1 MRALLEPAA
10 ARLDGYLADLRD
22 LVDIDSGSHS
32 AAGVNAVV
40 DRLEARFRGGGWTT
54 ERTGNPGTP
63 FGDLLVARTG
73 GGAGT
78 RVLVIGHTDT
88 VFDDGTVAERPFT
101 ITGDR
106 ATGPGVNDMK
116 GGVLLAINAIEL
128 LRETGTSF
136 GEITFVC
143 NPDEEVGSP
152 SSHDVIARLAGST
165 DVSLVFEAARE
176 DGSCV
181 SARKGVSDFEVT
193 VIGRAAHAGV
203 EPERGRSAIIEA
215 AHRAIEL
222 HGLNGRWP
230 GVTVNVG
237 TVRGGTRPNV
247 VPAETHMIIDLRS
260 PTAEVQREAEDAIE
274 EVLRRTVDP
283 DVRVTFERKT
293 WHRPMEKHAGVARLA
308 DLARDVAGDLGF
320 AHRDASTGGGSDA
333 CTTAALGV
341 PTLDGLGPVG
351 GDPHSV
357 KEWMDV
363 PSVPQRIALAA
374 GLIARAGEAV
384 TRGS

>member
-1 MRALLEPAA
+1 MRALQPPAE
-10 ARLDGYLADLRD
+10 ARRDAFLADLRD

-32 AAGVNAVV
+32 PAGVNAVV
-40 DRLEARFRGGGWTT
+40 DRLEARFRAGGWTS
-54 ERTGNPGTP
+54 ERTANPGTP
-63 FGDLLVARTG
+63 YGDLLVSTLD

-78 RVLVIGHTDT
+78 RILVIGHTDT

-116 GGVLLAINAIEL
+116 GGVLLAMHAIETL
-128 LRETGTSF
+128 VETGTPF
-136 GEITFVC
+136 GRITFVC

-152 SSHDVIARLAGST
+152 SSHDVIARLAEDT
-165 DVSLVFEAARE
+165 DVALVFEAARE

-181 SARKGVSDFEVT
+181 SARKGVSDFEVD

-203 EPERGRSAIIEA
+203 EPERGRSAIVEA
-215 AHRAIEL
+215 AHRAIAL

-237 TVRGGTRPNV
+237 TVSGGTRPNV
-247 VPAETHMIIDLRS
+247 VPAEARMVIDLRS

-274 EVLRRTVDP
+274 EVLRTTVDP
-283 DVRVTFERKT
+283 DVRIEFVRRT
-293 WHRPMEKHAGVARLA
+293 WHRPMEKNEGVARLA
-308 DLARDVAGDLGF
+308 DLARDVAADLGF
-320 AHRDASTGGGSDA
+320 AHRDAATGGGSDA
-333 CTTAALGV
+333 CTTAAMGV

-363 PSVPQRIALAA
+363 PSVPSRIALAA

-384 TRGS
+384 TRAS